1 MKILIIGP
9 SWVGDMVM
17 SQSLY
22 ISLKQQHP
30 DATIDVMAPAWCR
43 PILERMPE
51 VDNAIEMPIGH
62 GEFNLKG
69 RYKIGKALRE
79 EQYTHAFV
87 LPNSAK
93 SALIPLFARIPS
105 RTGWK
110 GESRYGL
117 LNDIRTNKKSFGLM
131 VERYCALAYE
141 KHAMHDSSSLSAI
154 PHPKLTVKSESQLH
168 SIKTLGLNQQRPIIG
183 MCPGAEFGPAKRWP
197 DKYFA
202 QVATEAIQKGY
213 QVWLFGSNK
222 DQAVTED
229 IQQQITPELR
239 QHCFNLA
246 GQTQLVEA
254 VDLLASCEIVISND
268 SGLMHIAAAVGTK
281 IIAVYGSTSPDYT
294 PPLSQQVEIVHTDIS
309 CRPCF
314 KRECPYGH
322 LKCLNDLPPSR
333 VIEAVEKLSS

>member
-1 MKILIIGP
+1 
-9 SWVGDMVM
+9 MVM

-69 RYKIGKALRE
+69 RYKIGKSLRI

-93 SALIPLFARIPS
+93 SALIPLFASIPS

-117 LNDIRTNKKSFGLM
+117 LNDIRTNKKNFGLM

-141 KHAMHDSSSLSAI
+141 KQSMHNSGSLPTT
-154 PHPKLTVKSESQLH
+154 PHPKLMVDSESQLR
-168 SIKTLGLNQQRPIIG
+168 SIKALGLNQQRPVIG
-183 MCPGAEFGPAKRWP
+183 MCPGGRIW
-197 DKYFA
+197 
-202 QVATEAIQKGY
+202 
-213 QVWLFGSNK
+213 S
-222 DQAVTED
+222 
-229 IQQQITPELR
+229 
-239 QHCFNLA
+239 
-246 GQTQLVEA
+246 GQT
-254 VDLLASCEIVISND
+254 LA
-268 SGLMHIAAAVGTK
+268 
-281 IIAVYGSTSPDYT
+281 
-294 PPLSQQVEIVHTDIS
+294 
-309 CRPCF
+309 R
-314 KRECPYGH
+314 
-322 LKCLNDLPPSR
+322 
-333 VIEAVEKLSS
+333 